1 MSGEQTTLK
10 RREFL
15 RWGAVG
21 AGAALFSSAGAGA
34 SLPAMLYNQ
43 PQAPADPLAPLPQV
57 QVQAPSAPTAPAGI
71 EPALFE
77 RAKAAM
83 NQHSV
88 WYRDVI
94 GIVDFSKPSSDTRFH
109 VVDLQNGSVAS
120 YLVAHGRGSDPDHSG
135 YLQRFSNEPGSY
147 ASSNGTYTTGDIY
160 DGKHG
165 TSMRL
170 AGLDWTNN
178 NAEARAIVIHSAWY
192 AEPEILA
199 QHGQLGRS
207 EGCFAM
213 PQKAQWEVMQKLTSG
228 HMIYAEK
235 IA

>member
-1 MSGEQTTLK
+1 MTLK

-21 AGAALFSSAGAGA
+21 AGAALFSSAGGA
-34 SLPAMLYNQ
+34 VGLPATLYNQ
-43 PQAPADPLAPLPQV
+43 PQAPVDPLAPLP
-57 QVQAPSAPTAPAGI
+57 AAPAPVVPAAPGGI
-71 EPALFE
+71 DPALFE
-77 RAKAAM
+77 RAKAALS
-83 NQHSV
+83 QHSI

-94 GIVDFSKPSSDTRFH
+94 GIVDFSKPSSEMRFH
-109 VVDLQNGSVAS
+109 VADLQNGSVAS

-170 AGLDWTNN
+170 IGLDATNN

-192 AEPEILA
+192 AEPEVLA
-199 QHGQLGRS
+199 EHGQLGRS

-213 PQKAQWEVMQKLTSG
+213 PQKSQWEVMQRLTAG

-235 IA
+235 LA

>member
-1 MSGEQTTLK
+1 MILK

-43 PQAPADPLAPLPQV
+43 PQAPADPLAPLPQA
-57 QVQAPSAPTAPAGI
+57 QVQAPSAPAAPAGI

-83 NQHSV
+83 NQHSI

-170 AGLDWTNN
+170 AGL
-178 NAEARAIVIHSAWY
+178 ARSLSTAHGMRSPKFSPSMGSSAG
-192 AEPEILA
+192 P
-199 QHGQLGRS
+199 
-207 EGCFAM
+207 
-213 PQKAQWEVMQKLTSG
+213 KAASRCRRRPSG
-228 HMIYAEK
+228 K
-235 IA
+235 SCRG

>member
-1 MSGEQTTLK
+1 MTLK
-10 RREFL
+10 RRELL

-21 AGAALFSSAGAGA
+21 AGAALFSSAGGCVG
-34 SLPAMLYNQ
+34 LPSMLYNQ

-57 QVQAPSAPTAPAGI
+57 QAPASPAGI
-71 EPALFE
+71 DPALFQ

-83 NQHSV
+83 DQHRV
-88 WYRDVI
+88 WYRDRI
-94 GIVDFSKPSSDTRFH
+94 GIVDFSKPSSEMRFH
-109 VVDLQNGSVAS
+109 VVDLQNGSAAS

-135 YLQRFSNEPGSY
+135 WLQRFSNDFGSY

-170 AGLDWTNN
+170 IGLDSTNN
-178 NAEARAIVIHSAWY
+178 NAEARAIVVHSAWY
-192 AEPEILA
+192 AEPEVLA
-199 QHGQLGRS
+199 EYGQLGRS

-213 PQKAQWEVMQKLTSG
+213 PQKSQWEVMQQLTAG

-235 IA
+235 LA

>member
-1 MSGEQTTLK
+1 MSGKQTTFK

-21 AGAALFSSAGAGA
+21 AGAALFSSAGGA
-34 SLPAMLYNQ
+34 VPSMLYNQ
-43 PQAPADPLAPLPQV
+43 PQGPADPLAPLPQV
-57 QVQAPSAPTAPAGI
+57 QAPVAPASPAGI
-71 EPALFE
+71 DPALFQ

-83 NQHSV
+83 DQHRIA
-88 WYRDVI
+88 YRDVI
-94 GIVDFSKPSSDTRFH
+94 GIVDFSEPSSQTRFH
-109 VVDLQNGSVAS
+109 VVDLQNGQVESH
-120 YLVAHGRGSDPDHSG
+120 LVAHGRGSDPDHSG

-192 AEPEILA
+192 AEPQILA
-199 QHGQLGRS
+199 EHGQLGRS

-213 PQKAQWEVMQKLTSG
+213 PQRSQWEVMQKLTSG

-235 IA
+235 LA

>member
-1 MSGEQTTLK
+1 
-10 RREFL
+10 
-15 RWGAVG
+15 
-21 AGAALFSSAGAGA
+21 
-34 SLPAMLYNQ
+34 MLYSQ
-43 PQAPADPLAPLPQV
+43 PQAPADPLAPLPQL
-57 QVQAPSAPTAPAGI
+57 QATAAPTAPGGI
-71 EPALFE
+71 DPALFE

-83 NQHSV
+83 NQHRI

-94 GIVDFSKPSSDTRFH
+94 GIVDFSAPSSQTRFH
-109 VVDLQNGSVAS
+109 VVDLQNGSVES
-120 YLVAHGRGSDPDHSG
+120 HLVAHGRGSDPDHSG
-135 YLQRFSNEPGSY
+135 YVQRFSNDFGSY

-170 AGLDWTNN
+170 IGLDATNS
-178 NAEARAIVIHSAWY
+178 NAEARAIVIHEAWY
-192 AEPEILA
+192 AEPETLA

-207 EGCFAM
+207 EGCLAM
-213 PQKAQWEVMQKLTSG
+213 PRKSQWEVMQRLTAG